1 MEKNKKKK
9 NAWREMIALLAVLMV
24 IFLSLIPLSNFLAN
38 ITNYYCPAKT
48 CWMEIRF
55 SALEQL
61 FTHLMFCLGIM
72 LYLFIIIV
80 FIILA
85 YILLLELIR
94 VFKSDKE

>member
-38 ITNYYCPAKT
+38 ITNYYCPTKT